1 LEKLCPKNALSGN
14 SAVYLGEQGVININ
28 RKENAM
34 QSLVYFEDLV
44 DGRTYLGTECVA
56 DKEEMLEYARK
67 NDPWPFHADEEA
79 AKKSGFGGIIAS
91 AGYSLT
97 LGYRSL
103 IGLYNTPETAWAFLG
118 GLEWPNMKFHLP
130 VRPEDRL
137 RARMTIQ
144 SKRKSSKPGRG
155 VVTALMEMLN
165 QDGTA
170 VYSHEVIFLIA
181 TRPTT

>member
-1 LEKLCPKNALSGN
+1 
-14 SAVYLGEQGVININ
+14 
-28 RKENAM
+28 M

>member
-1 LEKLCPKNALSGN
+1 
-14 SAVYLGEQGVININ
+14 
-28 RKENAM
+28 M
-34 QSLVYFEDLV
+34 QNFVYFEDLV
-44 DGRTYLGTECVA
+44 DGRTYWGTECVA

-79 AKKSGFGGIIAS
+79 AKKYGFGGIIAS
-91 AGYSLT
+91 GGYTIT
-97 LGYRSL
+97 LAYRSL
-103 IGLYNTPETAWAFLG
+103 TGLYNAPETTWAFLG
-118 GLEWPNMKFHLP
+118 GLAWPNFKFHLP
-130 VRPEDRL
+130 LRPGDRL

-170 VYSHEVIFLIA
+170 VLSHEVIFLIA
-181 TRPTT
+181 TRTTP